1 MYQLSPFDTIIRLED
16 GAIIPADP
24 ANTDFI
30 EYQAWL
36 DAGNTPEPAPVP
48 EPQPDWAGFYDGLLV
63 SGAFGAARAAAASS
77 LMINVAY
84 TDCAASLGLARQGIV
99 NVPAIQA
106 SFSALLAMLTGD
118 YALTQEQ
125 QDELV
130 GLVESCTLGELLI
143 LTFPEENLEPV

>member
-1 MYQLSPFDTIIRLED
+1 MYQLTYSDCILRLAD
-16 GAIIPADP
+16 GAFIPADP

-30 EYQAWL
+30 EYQAWV
-36 DAGNTPEPAPVP
+36 AEGNTPEPAPAP
-48 EPQPDWAGFYDGLLV
+48 EPQPDWAGFYDALLV
-63 SGAFGAARAAAASS
+63 SGAFAVARATAALD

-106 SFSALLAMLTGD
+106 SFTALLAMLTGD

-125 QDELV
+125 RDELV
-130 GLVESCTLGELLI
+130 GLVEFCNLADLI
-143 LTFPEENLEPV
+143 SLNFAP

>member
-1 MYQLSPFDTIIRLED
+1 MYRLTASAAVLRLSD
-16 GAIIPADP
+16 GAFIPADP
-24 ANTDFI
+24 ANSDFI

-48 EPQPDWAGFYDGLLV
+48 EPQPDWAAFYDGLLV
-63 SGAFGAARAAAASS
+63 SGAFAVARAAAASS
-77 LMINVAY
+77 LMVNVAY

-99 NVPAIQA
+99 NVQAIQA

-130 GLVESCTLGELLI
+130 GLVESCNLGELLV